1 MKTNNYMI
9 DIDKALKL
17 VDNFKEN
24 QDVKNI
30 LIFDNTTCDA
40 PMISF
45 CVPTYKRC
53 STLMETI
60 DSIIH
65 QESLEKYEI
74 VIGDNN
80 PEREDETEK
89 FLKEHNYKEIKY
101 YKYSK
106 ALTAYGN
113 FNRLIENSRGEFVV
127 LIHDDDILYDDFYI
141 EVMKVFNRLNVDFL
155 YSRRIHWYQYKN
167 EPQPVK
173 PIRRKFNTIY
183 KLGAIDF
190 FAGNPCPPTGFAC
203 RRDKF
208 IESGGFSLI
217 PGPSGDYFFALKVS
231 LNYNTY
237 FYTNSIWIYRWAI
250 NATSRIDVLIRLFR
264 ADLPLKKWFAKKS
277 LMYRLLLPFELLS
290 YSKMYFSIYNRWN
303 QGCNNEEIRQYI
315 KTSFSK
321 FDDLKIRVYAK
332 AWRSV
337 LKCKHFFSSYR
348 I

>member
-1 MKTNNYMI
+1 MI
-9 DIDKALKL
+9 DVDKVLA
-17 VDNFKEN
+17 VVNNFREN
-24 QDVKNI
+24 QHVENI
-30 LIFDNTTCDA
+30 LISDSTTCDA
-40 PMISF
+40 PRISF
-45 CVPTYKRC
+45 CIPTYKRC
-53 STLMETI
+53 GTLEETI

-65 QESLEKYEI
+65 QKSLDKYEI
-74 VIGDNN
+74 IIGDNN
-80 PEREDETEK
+80 PERGDETELFFK
-89 FLKEHNYKEIKY
+89 KKSYSEIKY
-101 YKYSK
+101 YKYSST
-106 ALTAYGN
+106 LTAYGN

-141 EVMKVFNRLNVDFL
+141 EIRKVFNRLNVDFL
-155 YSRRIHWYQYKN
+155 YSKRKNWYQYKN
-167 EPQPVK
+167 EAKPVK
-173 PIRRKFNTIY
+173 PIRRKMNTIY

-237 FYTNSIWIYRWAI
+237 FYTNPIWIYRWAI
-250 NATSRIDVLIRLFR
+250 NATSRIDVLIRLFM
-264 ADLPLKKWFAKKS
+264 ADLPLKKWFANKS

-290 YSKMYFSIYNRWN
+290 YSKMYFSIYNRGN
-303 QGCNNEEIRQYI
+303 QGNNIEEIRQYI

-321 FDDLKIRVYAK
+321 SDDLKIRVYAK
-332 AWRSV
+332 AWKSV
-337 LKCKHFFSSYR
+337 LKWKHFFSSYR